1 MEKLSY
7 NKLDGV
13 KAIKSED
20 TLRFGMPQSRAKF
33 ISRAL
38 YDNLFVF
45 PKEHIL
51 YAVILVLALIIDVSK
66 AELNHFLKAICIV
79 LCIKGYHIYL
89 VNKIYTSFKNSR
101 MFPVID
107 KDGVAQVATYAEHG
121 GYIVIS
127 SVKWIHIEAIRFYS
141 DFISIQIKDRKDI
154 ELGGTLIHI
163 MADNALK
170 YKDEV
175 ASIWA
180 YALKNPNDKLGLM
193 LYSEKEEN
201 EISEYIEKHYG
212 VFDNVLHEIASPDIH
227 LDIAMIPA
235 SEDRNYITLCTIGA
249 GAYRMHIDKKIRI
262 GYGLIERAEYVLFLP
277 PDWKLDNESLK
288 DEKYYWPFRVLKDAA
303 RLPVRTE
310 SWLGY
315 GHTISPTEGD
325 LLTESMPYD
334 SVLLTYPVPEFGTK
348 QYADLSSGKSVNFF
362 QVHPLTP
369 DELQYKA
376 ESTTPE
382 LLERIY
388 PEEDDAME
396 IYLNRMK
403 LQE

>member
-1 MEKLSY
+1 MKIKRLVVTLILIPTFIYCSITCFAHSGRTDAY
-7 NKLDGV
+7 GGHYGDG
-13 KAIKSED
+13 
-20 TLRFGMPQSRAKF
+20 
-33 ISRAL
+33 
-38 YDNLFVF
+38 
-45 PKEHIL
+45 
-51 YAVILVLALIIDVSK
+51 
-66 AELNHFLKAICIV
+66 
-79 LCIKGYHIYL
+79 GYHYHHG
-89 VNKIYTSFKNSR
+89 YTAHQHPNGTCPYNFDDQTDHSNNGGTSSWPRIEK
-101 MFPVID
+101 D
-107 KDGVAQVATYAEHG
+107 KDDSSS
-121 GYIVIS
+121 S
-127 SVKWIHIEAIRFYS
+127 SV
-141 DFISIQIKDRKDI
+141 
-154 ELGGTLIHI
+154 
-163 MADNALK
+163 
-170 YKDEV
+170 
-175 ASIWA
+175 
-180 YALKNPNDKLGLM
+180 
-193 LYSEKEEN
+193 EKEEN

-277 PDWKLDNESLK
+277 SDWKLDNESLK

-369 DELQYKA
+369 DELEYKA
-376 ESTTPE
+376 ESSTPE

-403 LQE
+403 LQEEAINL